1 MIPTREHLQKAVQ
14 TVAGLVYQTPVLT
27 SSSLNTMAGT
37 QLFFKCENFQ
47 KMGAFKMRG
56 AVHAI
61 QNLSAAQKL
70 AGVVTHSSGNFGQ
83 AVALASKNLGVTAY
97 VVMPENAPSVKK
109 EAVIGYGALVTECE
123 STLEARE
130 KTSAK
135 IRQETG
141 ATFLHPS
148 NNLDVILGNATAGV
162 ELLQTHPDLDYILA
176 PVGGGGLIAGTA
188 LAAKY
193 FGNTCTVIGGE
204 PFAVDDAY
212 RSLQS
217 GKIETNTSANT
228 VADGLR
234 TNLGDLNFPIIQ
246 ELVSEIIRVEE
257 AEIVAAM
264 QHIWERMKIIIEPS
278 CAVPFAAVLR
288 DKEKFKNKKIGI
300 VLSGGNV
307 DLQNLPFGKV
317 QG

>member
-1 MIPTREHLQKAVQ
+1 MIPSKQQVESSVQ
-14 TVAGLVYQTPVLT
+14 TVTRLIHQTPVLT
-27 SSSLNTMAGT
+27 SSALNKMAGA
-37 QLFFKCENFQ
+37 QLYFKCENFQ

-56 AVHAI
+56 AVNAI
-61 QNLSAAQKL
+61 QNLTKEQKA

-83 AVALASKNLGVTAY
+83 AVALAAKNLGVTAY
-97 VVMPENAPSVKK
+97 VVMPENAPLVKK
-109 EAVIGYGALVTECE
+109 QAVRCYGAMVTECE
-123 STLEARE
+123 STLNARE

-135 IRQETG
+135 IKQETG

-148 NNLDVILGNATAGV
+148 NNWDVILGNATAGV
-162 ELLQTHPDLDYILA
+162 ELLKKHPDLEYIVV

-193 FGNTCTVIGGE
+193 FGKNCKVIGGE

-217 GKIETNTSANT
+217 GTIETNESTNT

-234 TNLGDLNFPIIQ
+234 TNLGDINFPIIQ

-257 AEIVAAM
+257 DEIVAAM
-264 QHIWERMKIIIEPS
+264 KHIWERMKIIIEPS
-278 CAVPFAAVLR
+278 CAVPFAVILR
-288 DKEKFKNKKIGI
+288 EKEKFQHKKIGVI
-300 VLSGGNV
+300 LSGGNV
-307 DLQNLPFGKV
+307 DLMNLPFK
-317 QG
+317 

>member
-1 MIPTREHLQKAVQ
+1 MIPTKNHIDNAIKIVS
-14 TVAGLVYQTPVLT
+14 GLVHKTPVLK
-27 SSSLNTMAGT
+27 SSVINEMAGA
-37 QLFFKCENFQ
+37 QLYFKCENFQ

-61 QNLSAAQKL
+61 QKLSSAQKE

-83 AVALASKNLGVTAY
+83 AVALAAKNLGVTAY

-109 EAVIGYGALVTECE
+109 EAVKGYGAEVIESE
-123 STLEARE
+123 STLKARE
-130 KTSAK
+130 ETSEK
-135 IRQETG
+135 IKQDTG

-162 ELLQTHPDLDYILA
+162 ELLQQYPDLDHILA

-193 FGNTCTVIGGE
+193 FGKNCKVIGGE

-217 GKIETNTSANT
+217 GTIEINETTNT

-257 AEIVAAM
+257 DEIVAAM
-264 QHIWERMKIIIEPS
+264 KHIWERMKIIIEPS
-278 CAVPFAAVLR
+278 CAVPFAAVL
-288 DKEKFKNKKIGI
+288 KEKETFQGKKIGI
-300 VLSGGNV
+300 ILSGGNV
-307 DLQNLPFGKV
+307 DLKNLPF
-317 QG
+317 